1 MAVALCAVITAMPG
15 VVWFALFFAELVLQA
30 ECQERRKQWHGGLET
45 GGPSQSR
52 DPFCCSVR
60 LTLLISWELESWAS
74 CRKAIGIT
82 DIPVTMRC
90 PHATLSTGDFRL

>member
-45 GGPSQSR
+45 GGP
-52 DPFCCSVR
+52 FCCSVR
-60 LTLLISWELESWAS
+60 LTLLISGELSPGRA
-74 CRKAIGIT
+74 AG
-82 DIPVTMRC
+82 
-90 PHATLSTGDFRL
+90 RL